1 MTRGSL
7 TDDVVERVRLDPDA
21 PAVAVWIGSRWD
33 DISIAG
39 FQSAVTDLAK
49 GLMASGIAA
58 GDRVALL
65 ARSRYE
71 WTLTDYALWWIGAVS
86 VPLYETS
93 GDDLVTLTLRDGG
106 VTAAIT
112 EDDAGAD
119 QLGSIPVWTMRPGF
133 GRPGFG
139 DTDPED
145 PGSRPTLADL
155 VAAGSSVSDAELEA
169 RRSAVAA
176 DDLATIIYT
185 SGTTGVP
192 KGCALTHGNLRA
204 QLDGSTAA
212 LHELFDDP
220 DAATLL
226 FLPLAHVLARIVQIG
241 AIRTGI
247 RFAHTADVTNLADQF
262 ATFAPTFVLTV
273 PRLLERIFN
282 IVSQQAYADNR
293 GGLFDRAVQTAI
305 AYSRA
310 LDGKG
315 PSITLK
321 ARYALFDRTVYP
333 KVRAAFG
340 PNIRWAVSGGAPLG
354 ERMAHFYRGIGIPVL
369 EGYGLTETAGAVA
382 VNTPEKHRIGTVGR
396 AIPGVEA
403 RVASDGELHF
413 RGPQIFQGYWN
424 DPEATHAC
432 IDEAGWLA
440 TGDLAEID
448 ADGFIRIVGR
458 KTEVLVT
465 AGGKNVSPS
474 ILEERIRAHPYVS
487 QCLVVGDG
495 KPFVAALVTIDRD
508 TWTGKLATPELREEI
523 QSAIDEANAV
533 VSQAEAVRR
542 FAILD
547 AEWTEANGYLTPS
560 HKVRRSAV
568 LSDFHDTVEAL
579 FVR

>member
-1 MTRGSL
+1 MTGQSL
-7 TDDVVERVRLDPDA
+7 TDDVVERVRLDPES
-21 PAVAVWIGSRWD
+21 PAVAVWTGAHWD

-49 GLMASGIAA
+49 GLMASGVAP

-71 WTLTDYALWWIGAVS
+71 WTLADYALWWIGAVP
-86 VPLYETS
+86 VPLYES
-93 GDDLVTLTLRDGG
+93 AGHELISVALSHAG
-106 VTAAIT
+106 VTAALT
-112 EDDAGAD
+112 GNDALAE
-119 QLGSIPVWTMRPGF
+119 QMGSIPVWTMDRTF
-133 GRPGFG
+133 
-139 DTDPED
+139 
-145 PGSRPTLADL
+145 ADL
-155 VAAGSSVSDAELEA
+155 VAAGAAVSDADLEA
-169 RRSAVAA
+169 RRSSVGSE
-176 DDLATIIYT
+176 DLATIIYT

-204 QLDGSTAA
+204 QLDGSLTA
-212 LHELFDDP
+212 LHELFEEP

-241 AIRTGI
+241 AIRAGV
-247 RFAHTADVTNLADQF
+247 RFAHTAEVTDLADQL

-273 PRLLERIFN
+273 PRVLERVFN
-282 IVSQQAYADNR
+282 VVSQQAYADNR
-293 GGLFDRAVQTAI
+293 GGMFDRAVQTAI

-315 PSITLK
+315 PSLALK
-321 ARYALFDRTVYP
+321 ARYAVFDRTVFP

-354 ERMAHFYRGIGIPVL
+354 ERMAHFFRGIGIPVL
-369 EGYGLTETAGAVA
+369 EGYGLTETAGAVT
-382 VNTPEKHRIGTVGR
+382 VNTPEDHRIGTVGR
-396 AIPGVEA
+396 AIPGVEV
-403 RVASDGELHF
+403 RVAADGELHV
-413 RGPQIFQGYWN
+413 RGPQIFRGYWN

-432 IDEAGWLA
+432 LDDAGWLA

-448 ADGFIRIVGR
+448 GDGFVRILGR
-458 KTEVLVT
+458 KKEILVT

-474 ILEERIRAHPYVS
+474 VLEERIRAHPYVS

-495 KPFVAALVTIDRD
+495 KPFVAALVTVDRSV
-508 TWTGKLATPELREEI
+508 WTGKLTATQLREGI
-523 QSAIDEANAV
+523 QSAVDDANAV
-533 VSQAEAVRR
+533 VSQAEAVRK
-542 FAILD
+542 FAIVD
-547 AEWTEANGYLTPS
+547 ADWTEENGYLTPS
-560 HKVRRSAV
+560 HKVRRSAI

>member
-1 MTRGSL
+1 VTRGSL
-7 TDDVVERVRLDPDA
+7 TDDVVERVRLAPDA
-21 PAVAVWIGSRWD
+21 PAVAVWTGSAWD

-39 FQSAVTDLAK
+39 FHSAVTELAK

-71 WTLTDYALWWIGAVS
+71 WTVTDYALWWIGAVS

-93 GDDLVTLTLRDGG
+93 GDDLLTLTLRDGG
-106 VTAAIT
+106 VTAAVT

-119 QLGSIPVWTMRPGF
+119 QLGSIPVWTMRSGF
-133 GRPGFG
+133 GGTRSENP
-139 DTDPED
+139 D
-145 PGSRPTLADL
+145 SRPTLADL
-155 VAAGSSVSDAELEA
+155 VASGTSVSDAELEA
-169 RRSAVAA
+169 RRSAVAG

-185 SGTTGVP
+185 SGTTGLP

-204 QLDGSTAA
+204 QLDGSIAA

-241 AIRTGI
+241 AIRTGT
-247 RFAHTADVTNLADQF
+247 RFAHTADVTNLADQLD
-262 ATFAPTFVLTV
+262 TFGPTFVLTV

-282 IVSQQAYADNR
+282 VVSQQAYADNR

-369 EGYGLTETAGAVA
+369 EGYGLTETAGAVT

-396 AIPGVEA
+396 AVPGVEA

-413 RGPQIFQGYWN
+413 RGPQIFRGYWN
-424 DPEATHAC
+424 DPGATHAC
-432 IDEAGWLA
+432 IDDAGWLA

-448 ADGFIRIVGR
+448 ADGFIRILGR
-458 KTEVLVT
+458 KTEILVT

-495 KPFVAALVTIDRD
+495 KPFVAALVTIDRSG
-508 TWTGKLATPELREEI
+508 WTGKLAAAELREAI
-523 QSAIDEANAV
+523 QSAVDEANAV
-533 VSQAEAVRR
+533 VSQAEAVRK

-547 AEWTEANGYLTPS
+547 AEWTEENGYLTPS

>member
-21 PAVAVWIGSRWD
+21 PAVAVWTGSRWD

-93 GDDLVTLTLRDGG
+93 GDDLLALTLSDGG

-119 QLGSIPVWTMRPGF
+119 QLGSIPAWTMR
-133 GRPGFG
+133 RPGSG
-139 DTDPED
+139 TTAD
-145 PGSRPTLADL
+145 RPTLADL
-155 VAAGSSVSDAELEA
+155 VAAGSSVSDADLEA
-169 RRSAVAA
+169 RRSAVGS

-185 SGTTGVP
+185 SGTTGAP

-204 QLDGSTAA
+204 QLDGSIAA

-226 FLPLAHVLARIVQIG
+226 FLPLAHVLARIVQVG

-247 RFAHTADVTNLADQF
+247 RFAHTADVTNLADEL
-262 ATFAPTFVLTV
+262 ATFGPTFVLTV

-282 IVSQQAYADNR
+282 VVSQQAYADNR

-305 AYSRA
+305 NYSRA
-310 LDGKG
+310 LDAKG
-315 PSITLK
+315 PSLSLK
-321 ARYALFDRTVYP
+321 ARYAVFDRTVYP

-382 VNTPEKHRIGTVGR
+382 VNTPEMHRIGTVGR

-413 RGPQIFQGYWN
+413 RGPQVFRGYWN
-424 DPEATHAC
+424 DPEATRAC
-432 IDEAGWLA
+432 VDDAGWFA

-448 ADGFIRIVGR
+448 ADGFIRILGR
-458 KTEVLVT
+458 KTEILVT

-495 KPFVAALVTIDRD
+495 KPFVAALVTIDRSA
-508 TWTGKLATPELREEI
+508 WTGKLASADLRQEI
-523 QSAIDEANAV
+523 QSAVDEANAV

-547 AEWTEANGYLTPS
+547 ADWTEENGYLTPS